1 MADFIFAIVVPL
13 ASPIQPVATSKLD
26 TGVHVAAAHLT
37 GAWGVQDFSM
47 VPAAPAVNSSIRG
60 LRMRRQATSRRG
72 PAGAMQQSDE
82 HPSAPSFGDVI
93 ATQQTTCAER
103 HVQNDMC
110 RCTNHPTVRTILL
123 LASCFHRAKLVV
135 PVATGVVRQS
145 SSSLNLVCRAQSRS
159 SRVRRMCAT

>member
-13 ASPIQPVATSKLD
+13 ASPIRPVATSKL
-26 TGVHVAAAHLT
+26 VHVAAAHLT
-37 GAWGVQDFSM
+37 GAGGVQSFSM
-47 VPAAPAVNSSIRG
+47 VPAAPAVNSSKRG
-60 LRMRRQATSRRG
+60 LRIRRQATSRRG
-72 PAGAMQQSDE
+72 LAGAMQQSDE
-82 HPSAPSFGDVI
+82 HPSAPSFGDVM
-93 ATQQTTCAER
+93 QRNKR
-103 HVQNDMC
+103 HVQMHKSHN
-110 RCTNHPTVRTILL
+110 RKHY